1 MADTIFLAALNK
13 TTDGECTLGDLITA
27 ASALVAAG
35 RDDLAIQLY
44 KVWIG
49 LNPRHP
55 QRFVSNFNM
64 ASLLAARE
72 DLPRAMAALNE
83 ALSQNAS
90 FHPAYINLGG
100 LIERSGNPDGAVE
113 KWKEVINRLSPITG
127 GAIEHKLTA
136 FKQIGRVLIDAQR
149 SAAAEAWLRP
159 ALEIRPDQRD
169 VLEQFIALRLAQC
182 EWPVIANF
190 EGVDRRNQ
198 MMGIS
203 PLSLAAYTDD
213 PLLHLAT
220 AAKYVEATIDPAPAD
235 NPSDRR
241 HAEIDL
247 TGRRMRIGYVSSDL
261 RDHAVGYLMAELME
275 VHDRAK
281 VEVFAYYC
289 GPEPS
294 GATYERYRASVEHWV
309 DITKMD
315 DATAAAQVAA
325 DGIDILVDVNGLTR
339 FARTAVFARRPAPIQ
354 VNWLG
359 YPGSMGSPYH
369 HYIVADDWII
379 PEGSE
384 IYYAEK
390 VLRLPCYQS
399 NDRKRAVAERR
410 RRSDYGLPED
420 AFVFC
425 CFNGSQK
432 FTRFTV
438 DRWLEILRQTP
449 GSVLWLLETSPD
461 VNGRL
466 QDYAEANGVA
476 RERLIFAGKLK
487 NEHHLARYPLADLFL
502 DSSPYGAHTTASD
515 ALWMGVPVLTLS
527 GRGFAARVCGSL
539 VRAAGLPEL
548 ICETAEDYVA
558 RAVELAGDPA
568 EMMRLRAKLE
578 AGKAT
583 CVLFDMDKL
592 SASLEDLYGEMIAAH
607 QAGATP
613 QPDLTN
619 LDIYKQLGAEEDHEA
634 REMRAVADYTGLY
647 LEKLARRH
655 RERPIPADQRL
666 WTAEA
671 VAKADAPPQATAPA
685 SLKDVA

>member
-1 MADTIFLAALNK
+1 MSDTIFLAALKK
-13 TTDGECTLGDLITA
+13 TTDGECSLGDLITA
-27 ASALVAAG
+27 ASALAEAG
-35 RDDLAIQLY
+35 KDDLASQLY

-49 LNPRHP
+49 LNPKHP
-55 QRFVSNFNM
+55 QRFVANFNM
-64 ASLLAARE
+64 ASLLTQRGELARAE
-72 DLPRAMAALNE
+72 TALVE
-83 ALSQNAS
+83 ALAENAD
-90 FHPAYINLGG
+90 FYPGYINLGG
-100 LIERSGNPDGAVE
+100 LLERAGNLDGALE
-113 KWKEVINRLSPITG
+113 KWREVTSRLSAITG
-127 GAIEHKLTA
+127 SGVEHKLTA
-136 FKQIGRVLIDAQR
+136 LKQIGRVLIDHHRA
-149 SAAAEAWLRP
+149 AAAEAWLRP

-169 VLEQFIALRLAQC
+169 VLEQFIALRLSQC
-182 EWPVIANF
+182 EWPVISAW

-198 MMGIS
+198 MLGIS

-220 AAKYVEATIDPAPAD
+220 AARYVEVAVDAPPAD
-235 NPSDRR
+235 NPCDRR
-241 HAEIDL
+241 HAVIDL
-247 TGRRMRIGYVSSDL
+247 TGRRMRIGYISSDL

-275 VHDRAK
+275 LHDRAK

-315 DATAAAQVAA
+315 DATAAAQIAA
-325 DGIDILVDVNGLTR
+325 DGVDVLVDVNGLTR

-369 HYIVADDWII
+369 HYIIADDWII

-384 IYYAEK
+384 IYYSEK

-399 NDRKRAVAERR
+399 NDRRRAVADLSK
-410 RRSDYGLPED
+410 RSDFGLPQD

-425 CFNGSQK
+425 CFNGTQK
-432 FTRFTV
+432 FTKFTV
-438 DRWLEILRQTP
+438 DRWLEIMRRTP
-449 GSVLWLLETSPD
+449 GSVLWLLDNSAD

-476 RERLIFAGKLK
+476 RERLIFATKLA
-487 NEHHLARYPLADLFL
+487 NAHHLARYPLADLFL

-548 ICETAEDYVA
+548 ICETAEDFVA

-578 AGKAT
+578 AGRAT
-583 CVLFDMDKL
+583 CDLFNMDKL
-592 SASLEDLYGEMIAAH
+592 AASLEGLYAQMIATH

-613 QPDLTN
+613 RPDLTN
-619 LDIYKQLGAEEDHEA
+619 LDIYRQLGAEEDHEA
-634 REMRAVADYTGLY
+634 REMRAVEDYAGLY
-647 LEKLARRH
+647 REKLARRH
-655 RERPIPADQRL
+655 RARPIPPDARL
-666 WTAEA
+666 WPAEA
-671 VAKADAPPQATAPA
+671 IAEADAAPNAAAPA
-685 SLKDVA
+685 PLKDVA